1 MSTSSVLGKDWVSK
15 AYNEESVNFLKDN
28 LNLSEITSKLIA
40 IRKIKVADV
49 NLFLKPKIKNLIPDP
64 FILKDME
71 KAVSRTVES
80 IQKKNKIGIFGDYDV
95 DGASS
100 AALLGNYF
108 HKLNL
113 SYETYIPNRIKEG
126 YGPSKESF
134 DNLIKKVST

>member
-15 AYNEESVNFLKDN
+15 TYNEESVNFLKDN

-80 IQKKNKIGIFGDYDV
+80 IKKKIKLEYLEIMTLMELHLQLYWEIF
-95 DGASS
+95 
-100 AALLGNYF
+100 
-108 HKLNL
+108 LNQ
-113 SYETYIPNRIKEG
+113 
-126 YGPSKESF
+126 
-134 DNLIKKVST
+134 LIKM

>member
-15 AYNEESVNFLKDN
+15 TYNEESVNFLKDN

-71 KAVSRTVES
+71 KAVSRTLKVS
-80 IQKKNKIGIFGDYDV
+80 KKKI
-95 DGASS
+95 
-100 AALLGNYF
+100 
-108 HKLNL
+108 KLEYL
-113 SYETYIPNRIKEG
+113 VIMTWTEQHHQLYWETFSRQ
-126 YGPSKESF
+126 
-134 DNLIKKVST
+134 LIKI

>member
-15 AYNEESVNFLKDN
+15 TYNEESVNFLKDN

-49 NLFLKPKIKNLIPDP
+49 NLFLKPKIKNLIPNP

-80 IQKKNKIGIFGDYDV
+80 IQKKK
-95 DGASS
+95 
-100 AALLGNYF
+100 
-108 HKLNL
+108 
-113 SYETYIPNRIKEG
+113 
-126 YGPSKESF
+126 
-134 DNLIKKVST
+134 

>member
-15 AYNEESVNFLKDN
+15 TYNEESVNFLKDN

-95 DGASS
+95 DGATSS
-100 AALLGNYF
+100 ALLGNF
-108 HKLNL
+108 FKSINQDV
-113 SYETYIPNRIKEG
+113 EIYIPDRKTEG
-126 YGPSKESF
+126 YGP
-134 DNLIKKVST
+134 VSYTHLTLPTIYSV

>member
-15 AYNEESVNFLKDN
+15 TYNEESDNILKDN
-28 LNLSEITSKLIA
+28 INLSEITSKLIA

-95 DGASS
+95 DGATSS
-100 AALLGNYF
+100 ALLGNF
-108 HKLNL
+108 SL
-113 SYETYIPNRIKEG
+113 
-126 YGPSKESF
+126 
-134 DNLIKKVST
+134 D

>member
-1 MSTSSVLGKDWVSK
+1 MSMSSVLGKDWVSK
-15 AYNEESVNFLKDN
+15 TYNEEVNFLKDN

-80 IQKKNKIGIFGDYDV
+80 IQKKK
-95 DGASS
+95 
-100 AALLGNYF
+100 
-108 HKLNL
+108 
-113 SYETYIPNRIKEG
+113 
-126 YGPSKESF
+126 
-134 DNLIKKVST
+134 

>member
-64 FILKDME
+64 FILKD
-71 KAVSRTVES
+71 K
-80 IQKKNKIGIFGDYDV
+80 
-95 DGASS
+95 
-100 AALLGNYF
+100 
-108 HKLNL
+108 
-113 SYETYIPNRIKEG
+113 
-126 YGPSKESF
+126 
-134 DNLIKKVST
+134 